1 MMQIGFNGYA
11 KEHSYRNMLV
21 GGIENQGDR
30 ILLFADSLP
39 DYHIIAGVDCPAQ
52 VGDVIQYEPYGYNFG
67 WYKGIFAPKPKTP
80 NPAKRD
86 TTQAPII
93 TYTPA
98 NFPTVTTDALLLDG
112 DGDLLMIHNG
122 MQHKII
128 SVYQVTDIQDS
139 RSYEVEE
146 LRAQELDEYENPFR
160 QFNQRRNR
168 Q

>member
-1 MMQIGFNGYA
+1 M
-11 KEHSYRNMLV
+11 S
-21 GGIENQGDR
+21 
-30 ILLFADSLP
+30 
-39 DYHIIAGVDCPAQ
+39 
-52 VGDVIQYEPYGYNFG
+52 
-67 WYKGIFAPKPKTP
+67 
-80 NPAKRD
+80 
-86 TTQAPII
+86 II

-122 MQHKII
+122 ILHKII

-146 LRAQELDEYENPFR
+146 IRAQELDEYENPFR

-168 Q
+168 